1 MKKLISALLAAAMLL
16 SLAACGEA
24 AAAPTG
30 SADTYVFTDDLGREV
45 TAPAHPQR
53 VAAMIGSF
61 ADVWCLAGGKDT
73 LVAAADDS
81 WTSFDLGLGEDV
93 VNLGAIKEPSLEAL
107 IAAEPDLIL
116 ASCNTAANLELQDTF
131 EAAGMCVAYFDVQ
144 TLDDYLNML
153 GICTAL
159 TGCEE
164 NYAEY
169 GEVVRAQADAAIAR
183 QTGEAPTVLCIRATG
198 VSCKVKGS
206 RDFVLG
212 EMLADLGCVNIA
224 DSDESLLEDLSLEAI
239 IAAEPDYIFV
249 VLQGS
254 DPTDAMETLEQTL
267 LQNPAWSELQA
278 VREGRFYT
286 LEHELY
292 NLKPNARWGEAYEKL
307 ADILYPDA
315 GKDRAALCGARGDLP
330 CRLRHEPCARAG
342 EGAARGRGARALLRR
357 GRHGGGADSA
367 VFSAAAHLR
376 LPYRGRGARR
386 LRRGDPGR
394 ALQPAG
400 RAQRN
405 RRKRRGRA
413 GRGALLRA
421 RALGLCAGAARG
433 LCRRTAERAAGA
445 ANCRAHRRGED
456 NPRPRGRRRLRHT
469 LRGHRR
475 HRHLLAR
482 RAERLLRL
490 PHRQPR

>member
-1 MKKLISALLAAAMLL
+1 MKKLTSALLAAAMLFT
-16 SLAACGEA
+16 LAACGEA
-24 AAAPTG
+24 EAVPTQN
-30 SADTYVFTDDLGREV
+30 ADTYVFTDDLGREV
-45 TAPAHPQR
+45 AAPAQPKR

-116 ASCNTAANLELQDTF
+116 ASCNTAADLELLDTF

-153 GICTAL
+153 GICTTL

-164 NYAEY
+164 NYELN
-169 GEVVRAQADAAIAR
+169 GSSVRAQADAAIAR

-239 IAAEPDYIFV
+239 IAAEPDYVFV

-315 GKDRAALCGARGDLP
+315 G
-330 CRLRHEPCARAG
+330 
-342 EGAARGRGARALLRR
+342 
-357 GRHGGGADSA
+357 
-367 VFSAAAHLR
+367 
-376 LPYRGRGARR
+376 
-386 LRRGDPGR
+386 
-394 ALQPAG
+394 
-400 RAQRN
+400 
-405 RRKRRGRA
+405 
-413 GRGALLRA
+413 
-421 RALGLCAGAARG
+421 
-433 LCRRTAERAAGA
+433 
-445 ANCRAHRRGED
+445 
-456 NPRPRGRRRLRHT
+456 
-469 LRGHRR
+469 
-475 HRHLLAR
+475 
-482 RAERLLRL
+482 
-490 PHRQPR
+490 

>member
-1 MKKLISALLAAAMLL
+1 MKKLTSALLAAAMLFT
-16 SLAACGEA
+16 LAACGEA
-24 AAAPTG
+24 EAVPTQN
-30 SADTYVFTDDLGREV
+30 ADTYVFTDDLGREV
-45 TAPAHPQR
+45 AAPAQPKR

-116 ASCNTAANLELQDTF
+116 ASCNTAANLELLDTF

-153 GICTAL
+153 GICTTL

-164 NYAEY
+164 NYELN
-169 GEVVRAQADAAIAR
+169 GSSVRAQADAAIAR

-239 IAAEPDYIFV
+239 IAAEPDYVFV

-315 GKDRAALCGARGDLP
+315 G
-330 CRLRHEPCARAG
+330 
-342 EGAARGRGARALLRR
+342 
-357 GRHGGGADSA
+357 
-367 VFSAAAHLR
+367 
-376 LPYRGRGARR
+376 
-386 LRRGDPGR
+386 
-394 ALQPAG
+394 
-400 RAQRN
+400 
-405 RRKRRGRA
+405 
-413 GRGALLRA
+413 
-421 RALGLCAGAARG
+421 
-433 LCRRTAERAAGA
+433 
-445 ANCRAHRRGED
+445 
-456 NPRPRGRRRLRHT
+456 
-469 LRGHRR
+469 
-475 HRHLLAR
+475 
-482 RAERLLRL
+482 
-490 PHRQPR
+490 